1 MRKHLGMLILAVLVG
16 LGLLLYTVAYTV
28 DELEDIVLI
37 KTFGEIT
44 AVREG
49 TKDAGLNVKWFW
61 PVQKLVVYD
70 KRTSVFEGATEQVQT
85 SDGQNML
92 VTLYCAWRIED
103 PVKFHRSIEHYD
115 KATERLR
122 DLLRDKKGIV
132 IGQHNMSKLVN
143 TDPKKMQIPQIE
155 AEIHEKMRPASE
167 TYGIEVV
174 SVGFKS
180 MTLPET
186 VTSGVIDSMK
196 EDRQK
201 EIRRLKK
208 DGEATATAIV
218 ARAKSARQKILHFTD
233 RKAEEIRTEGRLAA
247 AEYYSKYGE
256 DQDLAL
262 FLRGIQ
268 SLEIQLKDRS
278 VILLDGSELP
288 MVKWFR
294 TGPTFDNL
302 PKPPAAKP
310 PAAKPAAATT
320 SPVTTK

>member
-16 LGLLLYTVAYTV
+16 LGLLLYTVTYTV

-37 KTFGEIT
+37 KTFGQIT
-44 AVREG
+44 DVRQGEEH
-49 TKDAGLNVKWFW
+49 AGLNVKWFW
-61 PVQKLVVYD
+61 PIQKRVVYD
-70 KRTSVFEGATEQVQT
+70 KRTSVFEGATEEVQT

-92 VTLYCAWRIED
+92 VTLYCAWRIDE
-103 PVKFHRSIEHYD
+103 PKKFHRSIEHFD
-115 KATERLR
+115 AAKERLR

-132 IGQHNMSKLVN
+132 IGNHNMSELVN
-143 TDPKKMQIPQIE
+143 TDPDKMQIPQIE
-155 AEIHEKMRPASE
+155 GEILKKMQQTAKD

-180 MTLPET
+180 ISLPET
-186 VTSGVIDSMK
+186 VTAAVIDSMK

-201 EIRRLKK
+201 EIRRLRS

-247 AEYYSKYGE
+247 AEYYTKYGE
-256 DQDLAL
+256 DQELAQ
-262 FLRGIQ
+262 FLRGID
-268 SLEIQLKDRS
+268 SLKIQLKDRS

-294 TGPTFDNL
+294 TGPSLDFPDMG
-302 PKPPAAKP
+302 AAP
-310 PAAKPAAATT
+310 TT
-320 SPVTTK
+320 SPAKKK